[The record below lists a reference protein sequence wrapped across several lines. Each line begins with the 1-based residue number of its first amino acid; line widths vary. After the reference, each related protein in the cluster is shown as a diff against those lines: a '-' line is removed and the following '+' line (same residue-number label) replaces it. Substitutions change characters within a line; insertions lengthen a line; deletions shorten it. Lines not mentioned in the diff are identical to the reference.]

1 MRFPDFDIVA
11 YNRGD
16 IEAVIFFSDFIE
28 GYILANVAIVE
39 MFARIVSHPGIMQE
53 VRNYR
58 PTLNMFFP
66 TTAYYPLFIH
76 LYPFF
81 IGFRDIDI
89 YILPKTLAFLPTFM
103 WCDLDPCHSLSSF

>member
-28 GYILANVAIVE
+28 VYILANVAIVE

-66 TTAYYPLFIH
+66 TIVTFI
-76 LYPFF
+76 YNC
-81 IGFRDIDI
+81 RIDI

>member
-11 YNRGD
+11 YNRGNIKVFITFSVY
-16 IEAVIFFSDFIE
+16 IEV
-28 GYILANVAIVE
+28 YILANVAIVE

-53 VRNYR
+53 VRNHR

-66 TTAYYPLFIH
+66 TIVTFIYNCH
-76 LYPFF
+76 
-81 IGFRDIDI
+81 IDI
-89 YILPKTLAFLPTFM
+89 YILPKTLAFLPTFI